1 MTHTVT
7 PTPRSRMP
15 KRTRARRGVPS
26 RARQARISDGV
37 VASYIHEISERHS
50 GRPSGPATVVL
61 PESL

>member
-1 MTHTVT
+1 MTHTAS
-7 PTPRSRMP
+7 PTPRTRMP
-15 KRTRARRGVPS
+15 RRNRVRRGVPS
-26 RARQARISDGV
+26 QARQARISDGV

>member
-1 MTHTVT
+1 MKKPD
-7 PTPRSRMP
+7 PTTSRKP
-15 KRTRARRGVPS
+15 TSRRRRVQ
-26 RARQARISDGV
+26 RVFEGV